1 MAILD
6 DKGRLF
12 GKINLLDLAVVLVV
26 LAAVGYLGYGYM
38 NPETTMPAG
47 EDKKIQVTFMV
58 PQVKQPTIDQLQVG
72 TVVTES
78 KTARTMGKIV
88 AVKTVPAKV
97 TGPAGEYE
105 SKFAFD
111 HYVTVEGNG
120 RVVPDGVTM
129 LNGLEMWV
137 GGQNFMVA
145 GEWKGTGI
153 TWGID
158 KNPGAP
164 K

>member
-6 DKGRLF
+6 GKGRLF

-26 LAAVGYLGYGYM
+26 LAAVGYLGYGYL
-38 NPETTMPAG
+38 NPNANMPEG
-47 EDKKIQVTFMV
+47 EDRVIRVTFLV
-58 PQVKQPTIDQLQVG
+58 PGVKQPTVDQLQPKMRVK
-72 TVVTES
+72 ES
-78 KTARTMGKIV
+78 KTLREMGTIV
-88 AVKTVPAKV
+88 EVKTLPAKM

-111 HYVTVEGNG
+111 HYVTIEGPG

-137 GGQNFMVA
+137 GGQNFLVS

-153 TWGID
+153 TWHID
-158 KNPGAP
+158 KNPG